1 MKYLAGHS
9 HFFGLVWLF
18 NVDAE
23 GNFPS
28 DFSAILM
35 FFAGLLLLIIT
46 ILESRRIGHLSW
58 HWVGLSFMFL
68 YLSADEAFSY
78 HEKLIITG
86 PILLREI
93 APIFNYALTYIIP
106 AMSLLFIIVLFCVKF
121 FLGLPARTRLSFLMA
136 SVLFLGGAVGFELI
150 SGRYAAFFGMDNL
163 TYNLIATVEESLEM
177 AGTVYFIVSLLK
189 YIADNFREVCFRLD
203 RASNQSQR
211 YPIFEK

>member
-18 NVDAE
+18 KVDAE

-28 DFSAILM
+28 GFSAILM

-86 PILLREI
+86 PILLRKI
-93 APIFNYALTYIIP
+93 APIFNYALTDIIP

-136 SVLFLGGAVGFELI
+136 SVLFLGGSVGFELI

-163 TYNLIATVEESLEM
+163 TYDLIATVEESLEM
-177 AGTVYFIVSLLK
+177 VAE
-189 YIADNFREVCFRLD
+189 NF
-203 RASNQSQR
+203 
-211 YPIFEK
+211 